1 MGLEGG
7 VKKGEL
13 TGVIGGVREE
23 LRKGERRVVGG
34 EEDVCVEREEEGER
48 EAQALD
54 ARAGNGSGNGS
65 GVLG

>member
-7 VKKGEL
+7 VKLGEL
-13 TGVIGGVREE
+13 AGVVGGVREE
-23 LRKGERRVVGG
+23 LRKRERRVVGG
-34 EEDVCVEREEEGER
+34 EEEVRVEREEEGER

-54 ARAGNGSGNGS
+54 ARAGNGGSNGG

>member
-1 MGLEGG
+1 MKL
-7 VKKGEL
+7 GEL
-13 TGVIGGVREE
+13 TGVVGGVREE

-34 EEDVCVEREEEGER
+34 EEDVRVEREEEGER

-54 ARAGNGSGNGS
+54 ARTRNGGSNGG